1 MPGYFIL
8 FKWWSSTCNQG
19 EGGQNVELFFFRWS
33 NSVPLCLKEKW
44 RKGEKLDLKWLK
56 NFLSSLLNRKQWDPH
71 AQIIAR
77 YIWAPDNRQVER
89 NLYFALGSLFEPK
102 IISFCDFTQ
111 EKIGEAALSTDLLG
125 ITELLKGQAPSTR

>member
-1 MPGYFIL
+1 MNFIL

-44 RKGEKLDLKWLK
+44 RKGEKLVLKR
-56 NFLSSLLNRKQWDPH
+56 FLSSLLNWKQWDPQ

-77 YIWAPDNRQVER
+77 YIWAPDNRKEI
-89 NLYFALGSLFEPK
+89 LYFALGSLFEPK

-125 ITELLKGQAPSTR
+125 ITELLKGQAPSTRW